1 MTHQDLP
8 KMYLNPFT
16 DFGFKKLFANPKHL
30 GPLRDFITQALL
42 PFGIGEIGE
51 IELLDRDLLPDGP
64 EIRRGTVDVLCR
76 IPQRPFAS
84 KNEVKKGGEQIIVEM
99 QLCEQKDFL
108 KRATFYASGVYRNQ
122 LKKGELYDKL
132 RSVYL
137 IALLDFKIFD
147 DKEPVS
153 WHTTC
158 NIVTKNPSIGN
169 IFMTMVE
176 LPKFTK
182 SIEQVSSQ
190 LDEWIYLMK
199 HIREWDDFPPG
210 FTRPPLKEAAEI
222 LWEGALSRE
231 EQRIY
236 EQIELAWQTEVLAKR
251 DQEQKL
257 VEAREDG
264 MTRGLE
270 KGIAEGMEKGKALAS
285 KAARELLDR
294 GLSRQDVAKVLGID
308 PDELEQML

>member
-1 MTHQDLP
+1 
-8 KMYLNPFT
+8 
-16 DFGFKKLFANPKHL
+16 
-30 GPLRDFITQALL
+30 
-42 PFGIGEIGE
+42 
-51 IELLDRDLLPDGP
+51 
-64 EIRRGTVDVLCR
+64 
-76 IPQRPFAS
+76 
-84 KNEVKKGGEQIIVEM
+84 
-99 QLCEQKDFL
+99 
-108 KRATFYASGVYRNQ
+108 
-122 LKKGELYDKL
+122 
-132 RSVYL
+132 
-137 IALLDFKIFD
+137 
-147 DKEPVS
+147 
-153 WHTTC
+153 
-158 NIVTKNPSIGN
+158 
-169 IFMTMVE
+169 
-176 LPKFTK
+176 
-182 SIEQVSSQ
+182 
-190 LDEWIYLMK
+190 MK

-270 KGIAEGMEKGKALAS
+270 KGIAEGMEKGIAEGMEKGIAEGMEKGKALAS

-308 PDELEQML
+308 PDELDQML